1 MDHHKEETVAF
12 DTFNDSTPVVLRN
25 KPNNHNNNIQRS
37 KKCFSVIVEPSNISN
52 NKRNNMNKNHNN
64 HNENNLRQS
73 MFELG
78 SDGWTFDNIRKGS
91 VKNILNLDREIDV
104 ILDANDSADVVLGS
118 IKLTF

>member
-1 MDHHKEETVAF
+1 MDHHKEESF

-25 KPNNHNNNIQRS
+25 KPNNNNNIQRS
-37 KKCFSVIVEPSNISN
+37 KKCFSVIVEPSNILN
-52 NKRNNMNKNHNN
+52 NKRNNMNKN